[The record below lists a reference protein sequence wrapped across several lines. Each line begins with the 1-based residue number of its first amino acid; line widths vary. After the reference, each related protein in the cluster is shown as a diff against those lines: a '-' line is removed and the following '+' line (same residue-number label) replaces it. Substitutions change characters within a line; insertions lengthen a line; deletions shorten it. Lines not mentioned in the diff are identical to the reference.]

1 VKMSPPLSRQRDSQV
16 ETKLVDSSSKEN
28 ESISEKSK
36 SKLLLLSN
44 SLLSSK
50 PLENPWRAQKRRE
63 AAGAAVAVELSATV
77 ELSAGAATAVELSA
91 TAGGATLGSVVLPA
105 SGTVAAGSG
114 ISVALGSGMS
124 VAAGSGAAAEPDATV
139 GGGAATQAAGAVVRL
154 SNT

>member
-28 ESISEKSK
+28 ESTSEKSK

-44 SLLSSK
+44 SLLSPK
-50 PLENPWRAQKRRE
+50 PLENPPWRAQKRRE
-63 AAGAAVAVELSATV
+63 AAGAAGTAAAVELSATV

-91 TAGGATLGSVVLPA
+91 TTGGATVGSVE
-105 SGTVAAGSG
+105 SGTGA
-114 ISVALGSGMS
+114 S
-124 VAAGSGAAAEPDATV
+124 VAAGSVTVGSGTAAVPDA
-139 GGGAATQAAGAVVRL
+139 GAGAGAATQAAGAVVRL